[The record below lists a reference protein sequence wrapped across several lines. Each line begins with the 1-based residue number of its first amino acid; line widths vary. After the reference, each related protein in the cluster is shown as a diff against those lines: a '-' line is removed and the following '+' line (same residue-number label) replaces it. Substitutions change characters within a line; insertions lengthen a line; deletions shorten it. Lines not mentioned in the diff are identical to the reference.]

1 MRCSSLLLLRVEHS
15 RALHLVSE
23 VCDLTA
29 GSHVVH
35 RLLLELLSLKDG
47 SWLGTVLQDAS
58 ADLFVSVFFVSDSG
72 PIHSLVFAG
81 GQVHNSKLC
90 IVFQLTHLPL
100 QVVLVVP
107 EEDLLG

>member
-15 RALHLVSE
+15 RALHLVS
-23 VCDLTA
+23 VVRDLTA

-35 RLLLELLSLKDG
+35 RLLLEFFSLKDG

-58 ADLFVSVFFVSDSG
+58 ADLFVRVFFISDG
-72 PIHSLVFAG
+72 TPIHSLVFAW
-81 GQVHNSKLC
+81 GQVHNSELS
-90 IVFQLTHLPL
+90 IVTQLSHLPL

-107 EEDLLG
+107 KEDLLG